1 MTKAEHIQARAQ
13 RLAELSAALGVSTD
27 STDEATDMLLGRQPV
42 RALGGLTVD
51 EVQEAVEQARRD
63 LEELAPANGS

>member
-13 RLAELSAALGVSTD
+13 RLAELSAALGV